1 MSSLVDSTYRALV
14 GRLQRG
20 GTAVKPL
27 NRPEP
32 GCYRWGFTVFTPGPK
47 ACVFVTAT
55 VRILTR
61 NVYKND
67 KVEIVVSDLVGTVPA
82 HCFVPV
88 SGNCPSLDT
97 VEAFIRT
104 FLSQK
109 QDLPDQPIIPK
120 PSSVAPEVVAEVSVE
135 PEPLPEPS
143 SPALRRKDKLRRGR
157 RFEQADVEAPSD
169 PVDPTDSQT

>member
-20 GTAVKPL
+20 GTATKPSA
-27 NRPEP
+27 RPSP
-32 GCYRWGFTVFTPGPK
+32 GYYQWGFTVFTPGPK
-47 ACVFVTAT
+47 DGVFVTAT

-82 HCFVPV
+82 HCFVPI

-109 QDLPDQPIIPK
+109 QDLPAQPILTK
-120 PSSVAPEVVAEVSVE
+120 PSPDEPEVIAEVAVE
-135 PEPLPEPS
+135 PHLPDPQPEPN
-143 SPALRRKDKLRRGR
+143 SPALRRSKSRRGR
-157 RFEQADVEAPSD
+157 RPDQGDEEAPVAHVE
-169 PVDPTDSQT
+169 PQA